1 LGVSIDKSS
10 AHTGDAQ
17 LRFRSAG
24 FPRFAFPAAKRRPNA
39 PAAPAIPG
47 APGMMTEGTVRQR
60 MAESSLLRAVT
71 ETVIDGLITI
81 DAAGIINSFNPAAVK
96 ILGYRPDEVIGKNV
110 KMLMPEPYLSEHDGY
125 LANYRRTGEA
135 KAIGK
140 GREVIAR
147 RKDGTTLPIE
157 LGVGEM
163 RIGGKRMFVGI
174 IRDITDRKERE
185 ASEAHLRNLL
195 NTIVDGLITIDE
207 VGNVLSANPA
217 AERLFGYAEAEMLG
231 RNVKMLMPEPY
242 RSEHDGYISSYRDT
256 GRAKIIGVGGR
267 DVVARRKD
275 GTTFPMELGVSE
287 MKMRGKRV
295 FAGIIRDITARK
307 KAEEEA
313 GLLAAVIK
321 SSEDAIVS
329 KSLDGTIISWNS
341 AAERLFGY
349 SSVEALG
356 QSISMLVPRERL
368 PEEERFTEQ
377 IARAESIQHFETVR
391 RTKDGRLV
399 DISLTLSPILN
410 AMGQIVGASKIA
422 RDITARKASEAQLKR
437 YMQAVERSN
446 QELDDFA
453 YIASHD
459 LKEPLRGLA
468 NNAMFLEEDSG
479 AKIDEAGVKRLH
491 RMTFLCHRME
501 RLVDDLLYFS
511 RLGRQ
516 ELAIQPADL
525 NAMIGDIRATIDAA
539 LHGEN
544 VTIDVPEPLP
554 VVVCDVPRVT
564 EVFRNLISNG
574 IKYNKS
580 GQKRIEIG
588 ATHRA
593 KEGGPSE
600 DVFYVRDNGMGI
612 GPEFHN
618 DIFRIFKRLN
628 DEDDAVKGT
637 GVGLTFVKKIV
648 ERHQGRIWVDSSR
661 GNGSTFYFT
670 LNTYSEASNDE

>member
-1 LGVSIDKSS
+1 
-10 AHTGDAQ
+10 
-17 LRFRSAG
+17 
-24 FPRFAFPAAKRRPNA
+24 
-39 PAAPAIPG
+39 
-47 APGMMTEGTVRQR
+47 MTEGTVEQR
-60 MAESSLLRAVT
+60 MSESSLMRAVT

-81 DAAGIINSFNPAAVK
+81 DAHGIINSFNPAAEK
-96 ILGYRPDEVIGKNV
+96 ILGYQPEEVIGKNV
-110 KMLMPEPYLSEHDGY
+110 RMLMPEPYLSEHDSY

-147 RKDGTTLPIE
+147 RKDGTTFPIE

-163 RIGGKRMFVGI
+163 RIGGKRMFVGT

-185 ASEAHLRNLL
+185 ASEIHLRNLL

-207 VGNVLSANPA
+207 AGNVLSANPA
-217 AERLFGYAEAEMLG
+217 AERLFGYSEPEMLG

-242 RSEHDGYISSYRDT
+242 RSEHDDYISSYRET
-256 GRAKIIGVGGR
+256 GRAKIIGIGGR
-267 DVVARRKD
+267 DVMARRKD
-275 GTTFPMELGVSE
+275 GSTFPMELGVSE
-287 MKMRGKRV
+287 MTIRGKRV

-313 GLLAAVIK
+313 GLLAAIIK
-321 SSEDAIVS
+321 SSEDAILS
-329 KSLDGTIISWNS
+329 ISLGGTLTSWNS

-349 SSVEALG
+349 TAAEAIG
-356 QSISMLVPRERL
+356 QPVSILVPRARL
-368 PEEERFTEQ
+368 SEEQQLMEQ
-377 IARAESIQHFETVR
+377 IRRGESVQHFETLR
-391 RTKDGRLV
+391 CARNGRLIDV
-399 DISLTLSPILN
+399 SLTVSPILN
-410 AMGQIVGASKIA
+410 AAGQVVGTSKIA
-422 RDITARKASEAQLKR
+422 RDISARKASEAQLNR
-437 YMQAVERSN
+437 YMRAVERSN

-468 NNAMFLEEDSG
+468 NNAMFLKEDYG
-479 AKIDEAGVKRLH
+479 TKIDEAGVKRLH

-525 NAMIGDIRATIDAA
+525 NVMIDDIKAMMEVA
-539 LHGEN
+539 LHEEN
-544 VTIDVPEPLP
+544 VTITVPEPLP

-574 IKYNKS
+574 IKYNRNEP
-580 GQKRIEIG
+580 KRIEIG
-588 ATHRA
+588 ITHRTMDC
-593 KEGGPSE
+593 GPPE
-600 DVFYVRDNGMGI
+600 QVFYVRDNGVGI
-612 GPEFHN
+612 APEFHN

-628 DEDDAVKGT
+628 EEDEAVKGT

-648 ERHQGRIWVDSSR
+648 ERHHGRIWVDSAL

-670 LNTYSEASNDE
+670 LNSVSEASNNE

>member
-1 LGVSIDKSS
+1 
-10 AHTGDAQ
+10 
-17 LRFRSAG
+17 
-24 FPRFAFPAAKRRPNA
+24 
-39 PAAPAIPG
+39 
-47 APGMMTEGTVRQR
+47 MTTATVKQR
-60 MAESSLLRAVT
+60 MSESSLLRAVT

-81 DAAGIINSFNPAAVK
+81 DERGIINSFNPAAER
-96 ILGYRPDEVIGKNV
+96 ILGYGPDEVIGKNV
-110 KMLMPEPYLSEHDGY
+110 KMLMPEPYLSGHDGY

-140 GREVIAR
+140 GREVVAR
-147 RKDGTTLPIE
+147 RKDGTTFPIE

-217 AERLFGYAEAEMLG
+217 AERLFGYAEPEMLG
-231 RNVKMLMPEPY
+231 RNIKMLMPEPY
-242 RSEHDGYISSYRDT
+242 RSEHDGYVRSYRET
-256 GRAKIIGVGGR
+256 GHAKIIGVGGR

-275 GTTFPMELGVSE
+275 GSTFPMELGVSE

-295 FAGIIRDITARK
+295 FASIIRDITARK
-307 KAEEEA
+307 KAEDEA
-313 GLLAAVIK
+313 GLLAAIVK
-321 SSEDAIVS
+321 SSEDAIFS
-329 KSLDGTIISWNS
+329 LLLDGKITSWNS
-341 AAERLFGY
+341 AAEKLFGHGAE
-349 SSVEALG
+349 EAIG
-356 QSISMLVPRERL
+356 QSVSILVPHERL
-368 PEEERFTEQ
+368 PEDEQFMEQ
-377 IARAESIQHFETVR
+377 IRRGDSVQHFETVR
-391 RTKDGRLV
+391 RTKDGRFIDV
-399 DISLTLSPILN
+399 SISVSPILN
-410 AMGQIVGASKIA
+410 AAGRIVGASKIA
-422 RDITARKASEAQLKR
+422 RDISSRKAAEAQLER
-437 YMQAVERSN
+437 YMHAVERSN

-468 NNAMFLEEDSG
+468 NNAMFLEEDYAS
-479 AKIDEAGVKRLH
+479 KIDDDGLKRLH
-491 RMTFLCHRME
+491 RMSFLCHRME

-516 ELAIQPADL
+516 ELAIQSVDL
-525 NAMIGDIRATIDAA
+525 NTAIDDIKAMMEDA
-539 LHGEN
+539 LQDHT
-544 VTIDVPEPLP
+544 VTVVVPEPLP

-574 IKYNKS
+574 IKYNES
-580 GQKRIEIG
+580 EQKRIEIG

-593 KEGGPSE
+593 AAGGE
-600 DVFYVRDNGMGI
+600 LEQVFYVRDNGIGI
-612 GPEFHN
+612 APAFHN

-628 DEDDAVKGT
+628 NEDEAVKGS
-637 GVGLTFVKKIV
+637 GVGLTFVKKII
-648 ERHQGRIWVDSSR
+648 ERHGGRIWVDSSL

-670 LNTYSEASNDE
+670 LNTPGGVQC

>member
-1 LGVSIDKSS
+1 
-10 AHTGDAQ
+10 
-17 LRFRSAG
+17 
-24 FPRFAFPAAKRRPNA
+24 
-39 PAAPAIPG
+39 
-47 APGMMTEGTVRQR
+47 MTEGTVEQR
-60 MAESSLLRAVT
+60 MSESSLMRAVT

-81 DAAGIINSFNPAAVK
+81 DAHGIINSFNPAAEK
-96 ILGYRPDEVIGKNV
+96 ILGYQPEEVIGKNV
-110 KMLMPEPYLSEHDGY
+110 RMLMPEPYLSEHDSY

-147 RKDGTTLPIE
+147 RKDGTTFPIE

-163 RIGGKRMFVGI
+163 RIGGKRMFVGT

-185 ASEAHLRNLL
+185 ASEIHLRNLL

-207 VGNVLSANPA
+207 AGNVLSANPA
-217 AERLFGYAEAEMLG
+217 AERLFGYSEPEMLG

-242 RSEHDGYISSYRDT
+242 RSEHDGYISSYRET
-256 GRAKIIGVGGR
+256 GHAKIIGVGGR
-267 DVVARRKD
+267 DVMARRKD
-275 GTTFPMELGVSE
+275 GSTFPMELGVSE
-287 MKMRGKRV
+287 MTIRGKRV

-313 GLLAAVIK
+313 GLLAAIIK
-321 SSEDAIVS
+321 SSEDAILS
-329 KSLDGTIISWNS
+329 ISLGGTLTSWNS
-341 AAERLFGY
+341 AAERLFSY
-349 SSVEALG
+349 TAAEAIG
-356 QSISMLVPRERL
+356 QPVSILVPRARL
-368 PEEERFTEQ
+368 SEEQQLMEQ
-377 IARAESIQHFETVR
+377 IRRGESVQHFETLR
-391 RTKDGRLV
+391 CARNGRLIDV
-399 DISLTLSPILN
+399 SLTVSPILN
-410 AMGQIVGASKIA
+410 AAGQVVGTSKIA
-422 RDITARKASEAQLKR
+422 RDISARKASEAQLNR
-437 YMQAVERSN
+437 YMRAVERSN

-468 NNAMFLEEDSG
+468 NNAMFLKEDYG
-479 AKIDEAGVKRLH
+479 TKIDEAGVKRLH

-516 ELAIQPADL
+516 ELAIQSADL
-525 NAMIGDIRATIDAA
+525 NVMIDDIKAMMEVA
-539 LHGEN
+539 LHEQN
-544 VTIDVPEPLP
+544 VTITVPEPLP

-574 IKYNKS
+574 IKYNRNEP
-580 GQKRIEIG
+580 KRIEIG
-588 ATHRA
+588 ITHRTMDC
-593 KEGGPSE
+593 GPPE
-600 DVFYVRDNGMGI
+600 QVFYVRDNGVGI
-612 GPEFHN
+612 APEFHN

-628 DEDDAVKGT
+628 EEDEAVKGT

-648 ERHQGRIWVDSSR
+648 ERHHGRIWVDSAL

-670 LNTYSEASNDE
+670 LNSVSEASNNE